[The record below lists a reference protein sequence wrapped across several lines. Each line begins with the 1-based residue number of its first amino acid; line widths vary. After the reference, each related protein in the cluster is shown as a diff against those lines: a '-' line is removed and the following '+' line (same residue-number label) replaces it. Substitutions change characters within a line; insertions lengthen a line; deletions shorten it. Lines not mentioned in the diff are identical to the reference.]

1 MPVPPR
7 ATQLIEQLELRPHPE
22 GGYYREV
29 LRSAALV
36 VPADGRDVRSAATT
50 IYFLLTAERPSR
62 LHQVRSDEVWHFYEG
77 DPLEL
82 IWLDRAE
89 FDRHRIML
97 GTVDEGRRPVAV
109 VPAGSWQAARSS
121 GAYTLAGCTV
131 CPGFEF
137 EDFRLLA
144 EVPDEAARLLERH
157 PELEAFL

>member
-1 MPVPPR
+1 MSVPPR
-7 ATQLIEQLELRPHPE
+7 AAQLIEQLELRPHPE
-22 GGYYREV
+22 GGYYREL
-29 LRSAALV
+29 LRSKALV
-36 VPADGRDVRSAATT
+36 MPADGRDVRSAATT

-89 FDRHRIML
+89 FDCHRVTL
-97 GTVDEGRRPVAV
+97 GPVAEGRRPVAV

-144 EVPDEAARLLERH
+144 EVPDEAGRLLKRH
-157 PELEAFL
+157 PDLRVFV

>member
-1 MPVPPR
+1 MPVAPR
-7 ATQLIEQLELRPHPE
+7 AAQLIEHLDLQPHPE

-29 LRSAALV
+29 LRSTALV
-36 VPADGRDVRSAATT
+36 VPGDGRDVRAAATT
-50 IYFLLTAERPSR
+50 IYFMLTAEQPSR

-89 FDRHRIML
+89 LDCHRVML
-97 GTVDEGRRPVAV
+97 GPAAEDRRPVAV
-109 VPAGSWQAARSS
+109 VPAASWQAARCS

-157 PELEAFL
+157 PDLKVFM